1 MGHKEVLPGGSVRT
15 PTIYDVAAACNVSPS
30 TVSRAFSRPGRVNAE
45 TADRIRHV
53 AEQLG
58 YHVDPIARPRA
69 DGRTSTIALVVADLA
84 NPFFLDIIRG
94 AQKAGDEAHVTVLV
108 VDARESLTGEREAV
122 ERVIPIVDGIIFAT
136 SRMSETAIRTVAKQR
151 STVILNRPM
160 ADVPSIVTDNARGM
174 QLAVSHLAE
183 LGHDSVSYIA
193 GPEASW
199 ADGMRW
205 RSIRKAAADARMK
218 VRRIGP
224 FPPTVAGGAA
234 AADEFLARPSTGV
247 IAYND
252 LMAIGLMSELGRRGI
267 RVPDD
272 VSVIGFDN
280 SLDSRFTEHALT
292 TVAVPQLVLGRVAVQ
307 MLLSQR
313 SAAPVG
319 RPAMLPAELMVRCST
334 APRRVGRADPD
345 THRTLELLDA
355 IAI

>member
-1 MGHKEVLPGGSVRT
+1 MGHEEELPGVRP

-45 TADRIRHV
+45 TADRIRRV

-58 YHVDPIARPRA
+58 YHVDPIARPRG
-69 DGRTSTIALVVADLA
+69 DGRTSMIALVVADLT
-84 NPFFLDIIRG
+84 NPFFLDIIQG
-94 AQKAGDEAHVTVLV
+94 AQKAADEAHVTVLV
-108 VDARESLTGEREAV
+108 IDARESLTGEREAV
-122 ERVIPIVDGIIFAT
+122 ERVIPMVDGLIFAT

-151 STVILNRPM
+151 ATVILNRPM
-160 ADVPSIVTDNARGM
+160 PDVPSIVTDNARGM
-174 QLAVSHLAE
+174 QLAVGHLAA
-183 LGHDSVSYIA
+183 LGHDTISYIA

-205 RSIRKAAADARMK
+205 QSVRKAAADAGQK

-224 FPPTVAGGAA
+224 FPPTLAGGAA
-234 AADEFLARPSTGV
+234 AANEFLARPSTGV

-252 LMAIGLMSELGRRGI
+252 LMAIGLMSELGGRGI

-280 SLDSRFTEHALT
+280 SLDSRFTNHGLT
-292 TVAVPQLVLGRVAVQ
+292 TVAVPHLVLGRVAVQ
-307 MLLSQR
+307 MLLGQHR
-313 SAAPVG
+313 AATVG
-319 RPAMLPAELMVRCST
+319 KPAMLPAELMVRRST
-334 APRRVGRADPD
+334 AIRRDGGLRGTRGTRA
-345 THRTLELLDA
+345 TVDA